1 VASRRSSVSLLSGP
15 RLLAVIAAVVAVMCV
30 MLAITTG
37 SPSVVIRWTARTSLV
52 LFAMAY
58 IARPATQL
66 WPNRQTKWLLRERTW
81 LGNGFAASHL
91 AHLLAILVLASG
103 NWSAFVASQSV
114 TILFALVAYVVL
126 FTMSVTSIRR
136 IRKAMPREVWL
147 RLHATGMHMMWI
159 VFASTYFARI
169 ASGPIWIAPSLLLLA
184 LVGVRVAAWRR
195 GLRVRVALG

>member
-52 LFAMAY
+52 LF
-58 IARPATQL
+58 ATQL